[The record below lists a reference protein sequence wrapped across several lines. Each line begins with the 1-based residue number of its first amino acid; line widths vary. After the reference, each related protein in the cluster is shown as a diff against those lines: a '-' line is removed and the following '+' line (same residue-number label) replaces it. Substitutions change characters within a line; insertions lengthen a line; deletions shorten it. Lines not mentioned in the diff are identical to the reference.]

1 MSTRHELKTWREPF
15 NAVASERKNYEIRKE
30 DNRTFAVG
38 DVLVLR
44 QWNEEKQCYTDMAIE
59 ADVTHITRGPAW
71 GIPEGM
77 VVMALANTSDVFSF
91 SRPERKGDTQCP
103 CCGQLTRECSEWCP
117 E

>member
-1 MSTRHELKTWREPF
+1 MRHELKTWREPF
-15 NAVASERKNYEIRKE
+15 MAIASERKTYEIRKE

-44 QWNEEKQCYTDMAIE
+44 EWNEEGRYYTDMAIE
-59 ADVTHITRGPAW
+59 ADVTHITRGPEW

-77 VVMALANTSDVFSF
+77 VIMALANTSDVFSF
-91 SRPERKGDTQCP
+91 SNPQSEDTQCP
-103 CCGQLTRECSEWCP
+103 CCGQPTRECP